1 MSLKEKYQ
9 QMLEKAKEE
18 VTFYEEMLQLL
29 GRLEESPPQPD
40 HVDHTQVIGNML
52 DRIDKL
58 GNEVSELRNMVKMR
72 NHVVSSGSTRRAV
85 IESRVNAILDILKS
99 NRRQFDAA
107 ELQDL
112 LGLDH
117 VQTISAMRE
126 AVRTTGQV
134 RMSQGKRR
142 KLFVTYT
149 GSEATEPI
157 RA

>member
-1 MSLKEKYQ
+1 MSLRERYQ

-18 VTFYEEMLQLL
+18 VTFCEEMLLL
-29 GRLEESPPQPD
+29 LDQMKGLPPQP
-40 HVDHTQVIGNML
+40 VDHTKVIGNL
-52 DRIDKL
+52 IDRVDIL
-58 GNEVSELRNMVKMR
+58 GSEVSELRSLVKMR
-72 NHVVSSGSTRRAV
+72 EHVISSGGTRRAV
-85 IESRVNAILDILKS
+85 IESRVNAILDILKT

-126 AVRTTGQV
+126 AVRTTGNV

-142 KLFVTYT
+142 KLFVAYSGPEPT
-149 GSEATEPI
+149 EAI

>member
-18 VTFYEEMLQLL
+18 VTFYEEILQLL
-29 GRLEESPPQPD
+29 GKLEESPPQPD

-58 GNEVSELRNMVKMR
+58 GHDVSELRNMVKMR
-72 NHVVSSGSTRRAV
+72 NHVISSGGTRRAV
-85 IESRVNAILDILKS
+85 IENRVSAILDILKA
-99 NRRQFDAA
+99 NRWQFDAA

-134 RMSQGKRR
+134 RMFQGKRR
-142 KLFVTYT
+142 KLFVKYT
-149 GSEATEPI
+149 GSESAEPI
-157 RA
+157 RV